1 MIIGNIVYE
10 NELKFDDFKQVD
22 SINSIENSL
31 PKLIVGKEYCKKMGF
46 KISILNKKIDK
57 NTFWTFSPEERKSE
71 FNDDFQSFKKHCLNV
86 FLNNIEYYYI
96 DPFQLKYS
104 SAKKIINKIKTNTD
118 GLYYIKNKMCYIY
131 FNNIT
136 LGINFEVLEYIGI
149 QEKKIINHLESNKF
163 KTLLIDKIFNEC
175 TEMVNETNNIK
186 VLPYLYY
193 HKKNDK

>member
-1 MIIGNIVYE
+1 MIIGNIISE
-10 NELKFDDFKQVD
+10 SELKTDEFKIVD
-22 SINSIENSL
+22 SFNSVENSL
-31 PKLIVGKEYCKKMGF
+31 PKLIVGKEYCKRMGI

-71 FNDDFQSFKKHCLNV
+71 FNDDFQSFKKHCLNT

-104 SAKKIINKIKTNTD
+104 SIKKIINKIKTNTD

-149 QEKKIINHLESNKF
+149 QEKKIINRLESNNF

-175 TEMVNETNNIK
+175 IEMVNESNNIK

-193 HKKNDK
+193 HKKYDK